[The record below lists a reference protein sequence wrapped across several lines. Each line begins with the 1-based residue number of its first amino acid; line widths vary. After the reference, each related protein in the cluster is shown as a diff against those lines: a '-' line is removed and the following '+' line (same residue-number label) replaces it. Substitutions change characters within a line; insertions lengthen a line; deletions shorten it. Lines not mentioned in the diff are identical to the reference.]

1 MFRSRERRNVRHR
14 TTQNYNDPTTSSYNP
29 EGYQADTSQSFE
41 QPKKPHRWRR
51 RIIATFFILVLLAAA
66 VAAALYFYVDQT
78 TLNGERAGRV
88 NIMVLG
94 VDDAA
99 TLSDTIMVVSIS
111 TKKDEPYKVAMVSL
125 PRDMY
130 VDIPGFGSS
139 KINAAYTYGQNNDYP
154 GGGPA
159 LSKKVVEQTLDLP
172 IHYYVVMDFT
182 GFKEVIN
189 AVGGVDVDVKTAI
202 EDPYYPDYSSG
213 YAPFSISTGPQHL
226 NGEQAL
232 AYARSRQTT
241 SDFDRAAR
249 QQQVAVAFKDKVLSS
264 RLFTNPTEIAKL
276 QTTLKDHFKTDL
288 SLREMAKLG
297 QISRELQPNA
307 VTRHVIDSSNLLVAS
322 PRYGYGLIPRE
333 GVGNFTEIKEF
344 VRNIFSKT
352 TNDLPPQQQ

>member
-1 MFRSRERRNVRHR
+1 MFRSREKRNVRHR
-14 TTQNYNDPTTSSYNP
+14 APQSYDSSNFSYNP
-29 EGYQADTSQSFE
+29 DGYEASALESFE
-41 QPKKPHRWRR
+41 KPKKPHRWRR
-51 RIIATFFILVLLAAA
+51 RIIATILILLIIAAA

-78 TLNGERAGRV
+78 TLKGERAGRV

-111 TKKDEPYKVAMVSL
+111 TKPDEPYKVAMVSL

-130 VDIPGFGSS
+130 VEIPGFGSS

-159 LSKKVVEQTLDLP
+159 LSRKVVEQTLDLP
-172 IHYYVVMDFT
+172 IHYYVAMDFT
-182 GFKEVIN
+182 GFKQMIDT
-189 AVGGVDVDVKTAI
+189 VGGVDVDVKTPI

-213 YAPFSISTGPQHL
+213 YAPFSISAGPHRL

-249 QQQVAVAFKDKVLSS
+249 QQQIAVAFKDKVLSS
-264 RLFTNPTEIAKL
+264 RLFTNPTEIARL
-276 QTTLKDHFKTDL
+276 QTTLSTHFKTDL
-288 SLREMAKLG
+288 SLRELAKLG
-297 QISRELQPNA
+297 QIAREIQPQA
-307 VTRHVIDSSNLLVAS
+307 VTRHVIDSSNFLVAS
-322 PRYGYGLIPRE
+322 QRYGYGLIPKE
-333 GVGNFTEIKEF
+333 GVDNFTAIQEF
-344 VRNIFSKT
+344 VRNIFSQT
-352 TNDLPPQQQ
+352 TNNIPPQQQ

>member
-1 MFRSRERRNVRHR
+1 MFRSREKRNVRHR
-14 TTQNYNDPTTSSYNP
+14 TSQSSIDPSSGYNP
-29 EGYQADTSQSFE
+29 EGYEANALEPFE

-51 RIIATFFILVLLAAA
+51 RILVSFFILVLLAA
-66 VAAALYFYVDQT
+66 VAAVALYFYVDQT
-78 TLNGERAGRV
+78 TLKGERAGRV

-111 TKKDEPYKVAMVSL
+111 TKPKEPYKVAMVSL

-130 VDIPGFGSS
+130 VEIPGFGSS

-172 IHYYVVMDFT
+172 IHYFVVMDFT
-182 GFKEVIN
+182 GFKEMIN
-189 AVGGVDVDVKTAI
+189 AVGGIDVNVKTAI
-202 EDPYYPDYSSG
+202 EDPYYPDYSGG
-213 YAPFSISTGPQHL
+213 YSPFSISAGPHHL
-226 NGEQAL
+226 DGEQAL
-232 AYARSRQTT
+232 AYARSRQTS

-249 QQQVAVAFKDKVLSS
+249 QQQVAIAFKDKVLSS
-264 RLFTNPTEIAKL
+264 RLFTNPSEIAKL
-276 QTTLKDHFKTDL
+276 QNALKDHFKTDL
-288 SLREMAKLG
+288 SLRELAKLG

-322 PRYGYGLIPRE
+322 QRYGYGLIPRE
-333 GVGNFTEIKEF
+333 GVDNFTAIQEF
-344 VRNIFSKT
+344 VRNIFSQT
-352 TNDLPPQQQ
+352 TNNIPPQQQ

>member
-1 MFRSRERRNVRHR
+1 MFRSREKRNVRHR
-14 TTQNYNDPTTSSYNP
+14 SSDNSGNSNY
-29 EGYQADTSQSFE
+29 GYHPDGYEPNALEPFE

-66 VAAALYFYVDQT
+66 AAAALYFYVDQT
-78 TLNGERAGRV
+78 TLAGERAGRV

-111 TKKDEPYKVAMVSL
+111 TKREEPYKVAMVSL

-130 VDIPGFGSS
+130 VEIPDFGSS

-172 IHYYVVMDFT
+172 IHYYVAMDFT
-182 GFKEVIN
+182 GFKEMIN
-189 AVGGVDVDVKTAI
+189 AVGGVDIDVKTALN
-202 EDPYYPDYSSG
+202 DPYYPDYASG
-213 YAPFSISTGPQHL
+213 YAPLDIAAGRQRMD
-226 NGEQAL
+226 GETAL

-249 QQQVAVAFKDKVLSS
+249 QQQVAVAFKDKVLSA
-264 RLFTNPTEIAKL
+264 RLFSNPTEIAKL
-276 QTTLKDHFKTDL
+276 QGILKDHFKTNL
-288 SLREMAKLG
+288 SLRELAKLG
-297 QISRELQPNA
+297 EIAREVEPSN
-307 VTRHVIDSSNLLVAS
+307 VTRHVIDSSNFLVAS
-322 PRYGYGLIPRE
+322 QRYGYGLIPKE
-333 GVGNFTEIKEF
+333 GVDNFTAIREF
-344 VRNIFSKT
+344 VRNIFSQKANT
-352 TNDLPPQQQ
+352 LPPQQQ